1 MKKFILC
8 TILIL
13 GLNGFAFSQNS
24 FVSAG
29 SDEQNGSGEISYSI
43 GQIGQEYQNKVHQ
56 GVQQPFEWYRI
67 STDVKG
73 YENPPFTVFPNP
85 FQGDLT
91 LESSV
96 SRSFDYRVVTT
107 TGKVVAKGSSNSK
120 IKRISL
126 PPLSD
131 NIYFLEILW
140 ANNKSVKLKLTKI

>member
-1 MKKFILC
+1 MKKIISCL
-8 TILIL
+8 IIIL
-13 GLNGFAFSQNS
+13 GLNGFAFSQYA

-29 SDEQNGSGEISYSI
+29 GDEQNGSGVISYSI
-43 GQIGQEYQNKVHQ
+43 GQIAQEYQNKAHQ
-56 GVQQPFEWYRI
+56 GVQQPYEWFRV

-91 LESSV
+91 LESAV
-96 SRSFDYRVVTT
+96 SRSFDYRVITT

>member
-1 MKKFILC
+1 MKKFTLC
-8 TILIL
+8 MIALF
-13 GLNGFAFSQNS
+13 GLNTFAFSQYA

-29 SDEQNGSGEISYSI
+29 GDEQNNSGTISYSI
-43 GQIGQEYQNKVHQ
+43 GQIAQEYQNKVHQ
-56 GVQQPFEWYRI
+56 GVQQPYEWFRV

-91 LESSV
+91 IESAV
-96 SRSFDYRVVTT
+96 SRSFEYRVVST